1 MLGCLRLLQSPHR
14 IAKNKTNEKY
24 SRCQTMHQPLFLS
37 RLAILGRFY
46 IFFQYGWV
54 IQGFSYRL
62 HCGSRSISWRSV
74 SFPKVP
80 NEKALCKFYL
90 SSPLSGGKRASSMQF
105 GALEAPAF
113 ISVQLCLPRGHAACF
128 DSGSPQIVG
137 ISRACLD
144 KLEIKAFSRQTARCS
159 YRVSSCL
166 LLSSPN
172 NCRFTVAI
180 TATGYV
186 TYISTKLKAAK
197 RSLCKSQC

>member
-1 MLGCLRLLQSPHR
+1 MLDNASASFPLSLGYTWTLLYFLSIWLGHSRILLQ
-14 IAKNKTNEKY
+14 TLY
-24 SRCQTMHQPLFLS
+24 
-37 RLAILGRFY
+37 
-46 IFFQYGWV
+46 
-54 IQGFSYRL
+54 
-62 HCGSRSISWRSV
+62 CGYRSISWRSV
-74 SFPKVP
+74 SFPKVS
-80 NEKALCKFYL
+80 NEKALCKCYL
-90 SSPLSGGKRASSMQF
+90 SYPLSGGKKSLQYAVI
-105 GALEAPAF
+105 GVLEAPAF
-113 ISVQLCLPRGHAACF
+113 ISVQLCLPQGHAACF

-172 NCRFTVAI
+172 NWRFTAAI